1 MILRASPYQRFVA
14 DFLVPL
20 RDRLFH
26 PVHNPYILA
35 LYCIGTVLVAGA
47 LFLVFRALKPSS
59 RRRFIIVTTFLAGL
73 YFSTEFFIP
82 KDNFLTPLFQPILNF
97 IVTFVGFLILMGL
110 INMVRLHGT
119 NLAKLKAGWYNSAA
133 LLLCIVVMCVFTLWN
148 RNVQNPPQFVP
159 KGFHILFFGFFASL
173 KATVFSILAFYIVSA
188 AYRAFRIKSAEAAFM
203 MFSALLIML
212 GQMTM
217 MTHLTA
223 RIPQDSFWANFRID
237 NIYVWIQMVPG
248 MAAYR
253 AIVLGVGVGY
263 LAISLRM
270 WLSLE
275 KGAYFEQEM

>member
-1 MILRASPYQRFVA
+1 
-14 DFLVPL
+14 
-20 RDRLFH
+20 
-26 PVHNPYILA
+26 
-35 LYCIGTVLVAGA
+35 
-47 LFLVFRALKPSS
+47 
-59 RRRFIIVTTFLAGL
+59 
-73 YFSTEFFIP
+73 
-82 KDNFLTPLFQPILNF
+82 
-97 IVTFVGFLILMGL
+97 
-110 INMVRLHGT
+110 
-119 NLAKLKAGWYNSAA
+119 
-133 LLLCIVVMCVFTLWN
+133 VVMCFFTLWRLN
-148 RNVQNPPQFVP
+148 SPNPPAFVP
-159 KGFHILFFGFFASL
+159 KGYQILFFGFYASL

-203 MFSALLIML
+203 MFSALLIMF

-217 MTHLTA
+217 MTYLTA
-223 RIPQDSFWANFRID
+223 RIPQDSFLGNFRFD